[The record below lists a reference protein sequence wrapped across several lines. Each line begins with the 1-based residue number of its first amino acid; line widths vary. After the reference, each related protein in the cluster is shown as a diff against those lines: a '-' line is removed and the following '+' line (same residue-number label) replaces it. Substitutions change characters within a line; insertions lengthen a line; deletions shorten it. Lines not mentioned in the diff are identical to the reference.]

1 MIHIQNVGRK
11 IGEKT
16 TARKIQ
22 FAAEYDENGKAVIGE
37 DGKIAQDEILP
48 GKHKKVTE
56 AQFKHLKAI
65 FGTEILNLDD
75 LEELKDNAGR
85 DHPTTKVR
93 PTGYLSPEEVD
104 AKVKEEVAKA
114 LSGQTDSGKTGGE
127 GGDEEDEKKAT
138 PTKGELIEKIDGMDK
153 AELITFI
160 EENELAVE
168 HGKIKK
174 IDDLKKAVFT
184 AMTAEKEAA

>member
-16 TARKIQ
+16 IARKIQ

-93 PTGYLSPEEVD
+93 PAGYLSPEEVD

-114 LSGQTDSGKTGGE
+114 LSGKDAGQEPDESG
-127 GGDEEDEKKAT
+127 DEKKAT

-160 EENELAVE
+160 EENELAIE